1 MSRATEFPGDL
12 SPFRTGFL
20 KVELFI
26 AGAWKDVT
34 ADLGDDGVSIVRGRE
49 DAGGQPGPARM
60 TLRLRSVLGKYSPR
74 NPASPFFGLIGRNTP
89 VRVST
94 QPTAGGPVF
103 YRFWGEV
110 TQWPQSWTKK
120 GEPSVV
126 VNLECSGVLR
136 RLVQGSTP
144 LRSVLYRAISTIGAN
159 LVAYWPLEDGS
170 DAATLAA
177 AVGGGPITPT
187 GSPSIAAYSGFAASR
202 PIPTLQDGRLVAK
215 VPRYTPAATPVAQIR
230 WIGYIPAATPAG
242 TVLLRAKCSGTLNYV
257 ELQYEGSGT
266 GSFFING
273 IRDDGTSAGSASGW
287 LGNSGGKKQR
297 VSLELTQSGANISVT
312 LSRIEV
318 GQSAGVTT
326 TGSFATA
333 TLGVITELD
342 FNPTS
347 AAAGD
352 IAIGHVSVEKAITS
366 LFTVSSQQLAGY
378 RGERAHDRI
387 ARLATENGI
396 VATPEVVN
404 ATDVTPV
411 GAQGADDLVA
421 LMREAA
427 DADGGILYEPR
438 SSDELAYRSLESM
451 YSQAPTA
458 TITYT
463 DNLLLPFEPVDDD
476 QATRNVVTATRAGGS
491 SSTWTEA
498 AGPLGTAAVGV
509 YDDEQTLSLSTD
521 AQCAPQASWR
531 AHMGTHDEARW
542 PSIGVNLAHP
552 TFRGNTGLR
561 DAVLDLDLGDLLRVT
576 NLPAWLPP
584 QSVEAIVQGYEETI
598 TPHAW
603 RIDFRCT
610 PARPLRVARWGTA
623 GDRYSGDGTVLAAA
637 ITTTTATTFTV
648 TPPAGVEWTSVDG
661 SYGVL
666 INGELMTVTNV
677 TGNVF
682 TVARAANGV
691 AKTHPIGSAVV
702 LADPVFYG
710 LGERQP

>member
-1 MSRATEFPGDL
+1 MSSTEFPGDL

-26 AGAWKDVT
+26 GGAWTDVT
-34 ADLGDDGVSIVRGRE
+34 PDLGDDGLTLTRGRE
-49 DAGGQPGPARM
+49 DGDGQPGPSRM
-60 TLRLRSVLGKYSPR
+60 TLRLRSAAGKYSPR
-74 NPASPFFGLIGRNTP
+74 NPASPYFGLIGRNTA

-94 QPTAGGPVF
+94 QPTAGGTVF

-120 GEPSVV
+120 GEPSVT

-136 RLVQGSTP
+136 RLVQGATP
-144 LRSVLYRAISTIGAN
+144 LRSVLYRAITNVGTN

-170 DAATLAA
+170 DAVTLAA
-177 AVGGGPITPT
+177 AVGNRPITPT

-257 ELQYEGSGT
+257 ELQYEAA

-287 LGNSGGKKQR
+287 LGNSGNKKQR
-297 VSLELTQSGANISVT
+297 VSLEMTQSGANISVT
-312 LSRIEV
+312 LSRLEV
-318 GQSAGVTT
+318 GQSAGVTN

-352 IAIGHVSVEKAITS
+352 VAIGHVSVEKAITS
-366 LFTVSSQQLAGY
+366 LFTVSSQQLAGW

-387 ARLATENGI
+387 VRLALENGI
-396 VATPEVVN
+396 VATPEVLT
-404 ATDVTPV
+404 AADVTPL
-411 GAQGADDLVA
+411 GAQGSDELVA

-438 SSDELAYRSLESM
+438 SSDDLAYRSLESM

-458 TITYT
+458 TIPYT

-476 QATRNVVTATRAGGS
+476 QATRNVVTATRAGGT
-491 SSTWTEA
+491 SSTWTQTT
-498 AGPLGTAAVGV
+498 GPLGTAAVGV

-542 PSIGVNLAHP
+542 PTVGLDLAHP

-561 DAVLDLDLGDLLRVT
+561 DAVLGLDLGDLLRVT
-576 NLPAWLPP
+576 DLPPWLPP
-584 QSVEAIVQGYEETI
+584 QSVEAIVQGYTETI
-598 TPHAW
+598 TPHSW
-603 RIDFRCT
+603 KVEYRCT
-610 PARPLRVARWGTA
+610 PARPLRVAKWGTA
-623 GDRYSGDGTVLAAA
+623 GDRYSGDGTVLAAD
-637 ITTTTATTFTV
+637 ITTTSAATFTV
-648 TPPAGVEWTSVDG
+648 TPPAGVTWTHADG
-661 SYGVL
+661 DYDVVIG
-666 INGELMTVTNV
+666 GEEMTVTDV
-677 TGNVF
+677 VGNLF
-682 TVARAANGV
+682 TVTRAVNGV
-691 AKTHPIGSAVV
+691 AKTHLAGSAVV